1 MERGAQIGDALTNA
15 TQAWFQAHFPLG
27 PSDSEKQQ
35 LIDDWVHILSSNLVT
50 TTPFGTTGSRL
61 FSWHG
66 GPGDHWLPDIIATF
80 LDGEAEQVVDELY
93 ADFAT
98 GLPRYQ
104 VLARISFLEASLRHC
119 VEAAPEPHRPVPQV
133 RPGLHHPKVNSRVS
147 QPVCRSFGSRD
158 RGCSMYVSA
167 HLLTCQRFCSW
178 INIKTVS
185 DLPVANVQVISI
197 MHALHQLTAESSWQ
211 VIVLSLDTAVSQA
224 PCLGIPEPQYICLG
238 ELLLPSVDHPT
249 KRLARAR
256 RSNQWTQ
263 PGLASGQVPSSNYI
277 LLRLPDLQLHHVA
290 QYRWGLKP

>member
-1 MERGAQIGDALTNA
+1 MMHSLMPLKHGFKLIFPWGLQTVRSNSLLMIGYISFA
-15 TQAWFQAHFPLG
+15 
-27 PSDSEKQQ
+27 
-35 LIDDWVHILSSNLVT
+35 SNLVT
-50 TTPFGTTGSRL
+50 TTSFGTTGSRL

-133 RPGLHHPKVNSRVS
+133 RPRLHHPKVNSRVS
-147 QPVCRSFGSRD
+147 QPVCRAFGCRD
-158 RGCSMYVSA
+158 RGCSIYVSV
-167 HLLTCQRFCSW
+167 HLLTCQRFCSVLECPRY
-178 INIKTVS
+178 KTVS
-185 DLPVANVQVISI
+185 DLPVADVQVISI

-211 VIVLSLDTAVSQA
+211 VIVSSLDTAVSQA
-224 PCLGIPEPQYICLG
+224 PCLGIPEPQHICLG
-238 ELLLPSVDHPT
+238 ELLLPSVDRPT

-263 PGLASGQVPSSNYI
+263 PGLASGQVPSSNYYFVCLI
-277 LLRLPDLQLHHVA
+277 CSSTMLHSIVG
-290 QYRWGLKP
+290 GLKP